1 MAISSLSKFTVPL
14 DGTGQSAAS
23 QGLLMPKLKYRYRVV
38 FIGFGAGND
47 THEMTK
53 QVMTAGR
60 PGVQF
65 ENVEL
70 AVYNSKINYA
80 GRYTW
85 ADVQLVLR
93 DDMTN
98 AVSKLVGQQIQKQFD
113 FFEQSSASSG
123 SDYKFQTN
131 IEILDGGNGTYTP
144 VVLERFEL
152 YGCYLQNTVYQQADY
167 KSSEPMDITLTLK
180 YDNAL
185 QTDAA
190 GNNVGIGSAVGRTL
204 ANLALGA

>member
-167 KSSEPMDITLTLK
+167 KSSDPMDITLTLK

>member
-131 IEILDGGNGTYTP
+131 IEILDGGNGAYTP
-144 VVLERFEL
+144 VVIERFEL